1 MNNNEINHLKKL
13 AGIKDVIKEHW
24 YDKLKVSLG
33 EEKPQDLSI
42 TNTKHSHWLDKLK
55 AAANAR
61 WYDKATQE
69 MIDRIHAGEFEME
82 VVNDLARQYASMHGG
97 SHDAFQFAVDA
108 LGRRA
113 WQLGLSDANDDA
125 KPRYQLQPNDHKE
138 ALSEYHLH
146 HMQNPGRRESEKCLE
161 LYHQSKQE
169 GAYGL
174 AAQNRLK
181 DEMKKHGFD
190 DLKLFL
196 KTCER
201 VVKQDPTLKDE
212 LSPAKAREA
221 LMLWRKN
228 RIFELMNFVEG
239 YGFANIQELLD
250 HIRTIKN
257 ERLTEESEQERLKQ
271 AALDLSD
278 LWSDDIRRYKGTW
291 SDAVRAIAKK
301 HKVNANDLQMAYDD
315 LVFPGKGRPRDPSPN
330 VAKSVVA
337 KWNEY
342 KNKYFNKEN
351 QWRWE
356 ELNKI
361 AHDHNYWNLT
371 DFLKRVA
378 KISGEKVVG
387 INENQVRTVEPTTGV
402 ALAYLKQYQKW
413 LEDPNAIKP
422 KEKGQHEFCMY
433 RAMRSHGYQDPNAFA
448 QACRNK
454 LAKSKDPKVQKMYQE
469 SQMDLSEVGDIRPNL
484 MMSGEY
490 GPRKGLEGP
499 FTMKNGQTVYYDPK
513 EGKYWDPKTDMYIP
527 NEEIHK
533 IHEAA
538 LEEAD
543 SKKSIAMLR
552 DILENLEESI
562 DEVELITEGD
572 VVPMHSKAPS
582 GIEVPKGFDS
592 FYVKEVSPTVG
603 KIMGV
608 KPDGSHVMISTTDLK
623 GAHAIAKH
631 YNSGGRGGVQQVSWI
646 SVFGTPV
653 MQALDN
659 MGYKTAEKPDY
670 LDYVVKSKEYYIPIS
685 AIREIEK
692 NMNMKIPVKPL
703 EQVIRRARDGKFY
716 SSADKISD
724 LETVIA
730 IHPGEIDKWGTE
742 VIAPGTAFLVDS
754 GGAKGYYRE
763 WALIPDYSAAV
774 LPLKK

>member
-1 MNNNEINHLKKL
+1 MNNNEINYLKKL

-33 EEKPQDLSI
+33 EEKPQNPAIS
-42 TNTKHSHWLDKLK
+42 NTKHRHWFDKLK
-55 AAANAR
+55 AAADAE
-61 WYDKATQE
+61 WYDNATQE

-97 SHDAFQFAVDA
+97 SHDAFQFALDA
-108 LGRRA
+108 LSRRA

-138 ALSEYHLH
+138 ALSEYHSH

-174 AAQNRLK
+174 VAQNKLK

-201 VVKQDPTLKDE
+201 VLKQDPTLKDE

-228 RIFELMNFVEG
+228 RIFELMDFVEG

-250 HIRTIKN
+250 HIRNIKY
-257 ERLTEESEQERLKQ
+257 ERLTEESDQERLKQ

-278 LWSDDIRRYKGTW
+278 LWSDDVYRYKGTW
-291 SDAVRAIAKK
+291 GDAVRAIAKK
-301 HKVNANDLQMAYDD
+301 HKVNANDLLMAYDD
-315 LVFPGKGRPRDPSPN
+315 LVFPGKGKPKDPSLS
-330 VAKSVVA
+330 VAKSVAA

-361 AHDHNYWNLT
+361 AQDHNYWNLT

-378 KISGEKVVG
+378 KISGKKLVG
-387 INENQVRTVEPTTGV
+387 INENQVRTVEPTTDV

-413 LEDPNAIKP
+413 LENPNAIKP
-422 KEKGQHEFCMY
+422 KEKGQREFCMY
-433 RAMRSHGYQDPNAFA
+433 RAMRAHGYQDPNAFA
-448 QACRNK
+448 QACKNK
-454 LAKSKDPKVQKMYQE
+454 LAKSKSPKAQRIHQE
-469 SQMDLSEVGDIRPNL
+469 TQIDLNEVGDIRPNL
-484 MMSGEY
+484 MMSGEC
-490 GPRKGLEGP
+490 GPRRGLEGP

-527 NEEIHK
+527 NEEIYK
-533 IHEAA
+533 MHEASEKA
-538 LEEAD
+538 NSE
-543 SKKSIAMLR
+543 KSIAMLR
-552 DILENLEESI
+552 DILENLEEST
-562 DEVELITEGD
+562 DEIQSITED
-572 VVPMHSKAPS
+572 NVVPMHSKAPS

-608 KPDGSHVMISTTDLK
+608 KPDGSHVMISSTDLK
-623 GAHAIAKH
+623 SAHAIAKH

-646 SVFGTPV
+646 SAFGTPV
-653 MQALDN
+653 MQALDS

-670 LDYVVKSKEYYIPIS
+670 LDYVVKSKEYHIPVS

-692 NMNMKIPVKPL
+692 TMNMKIPVKPL
-703 EQVIRRARDGKFY
+703 EQIIRRARDGKFY
-716 SSADKISD
+716 SSGDKISD

-742 VIAPGTAFLVDS
+742 VIAPGTAFLVNS

-763 WALIPDYSAAV
+763 WALIPDYSATV